1 MKEIIRKSKFK
12 IKKLSHRIVIDK
24 KEKDFS
30 KLFHIVNYKI
40 MIKKLE
46 KYGIKH
52 QYIDWFKS
60 YLNSWKHYVCYSKG
74 TIPLK
79 EVTCGAPQG
88 SILVPL
94 LSLIFVDDFQHAT
107 KFCKQ
112 N

>member
-12 IKKLSHRIVIDK
+12 INKLPHRIVLDK

-30 KLFHIVNYKI
+30 DFFKMVSYKTL
-40 MIKKLE
+40 IKKLE

-52 QYIDWFKS
+52 QYRNWFKS
-60 YLNSWKHYVCYSKG
+60 YLNSWKQHVCYSKE

-94 LSLIFVDDFQHAT
+94 LSLIFSACN
-107 KFCKQ
+107 KIL
-112 N
+112 